1 VHKICDPKTYIDK
14 FYIDSLVHDDE
25 TFRFLIK
32 MFGANK
38 IALGSDF
45 PFPLGDLEHGKFIAE
60 MKELT
65 TEQKEQ
71 VLYKTAKEW
80 LGLKI

>member
-1 VHKICDPKTYIDK
+1 
-14 FYIDSLVHDDE
+14 VHDDE

-32 MFGANK
+32 MFGASR

-45 PFPLGDLEHGKFIAE
+45 PFPLGDLEHGKFIKD

-65 TEQKEQ
+65 KEQKEQ